1 MNISSTSPITNSV
14 VLLLGAAAL
23 TINGRGELVVLAAIL
38 IVILDRL
45 DSLVETLMEDDVRTF
60 ERDLN

>member
-1 MNISSTSPITNSV
+1 M
-14 VLLLGAAAL
+14 VLHLGAAAL
-23 TINGRGELVVLAAIL
+23 MLDGRGELVVLAAIL

-45 DSLVETLMEDDVRTF
+45 DSLVETLMEDNVRTF